1 MPCNEPYEDNDRR
14 PKENEMARRAPK
26 NPETTPP
33 DRPPRKPVDPIT
45 RGDPTAVPDPKP
57 IDDPSPAEPSGATLR
72 PLDLEIERLI
82 KIVETRLH

>member
-1 MPCNEPYEDNDRR
+1 
-14 PKENEMARRAPK
+14 MARTAPRS
-26 NPETTPP
+26 PETTPP
-33 DRPPRKPVDPIT
+33 DGPLREPVDPIT

-57 IDDPSPAEPSGATLR
+57 LDVPHPSNPSNPTLG

>member
-1 MPCNEPYEDNDRR
+1 VETE
-14 PKENEMARRAPK
+14 EHAMARKAQR

-33 DRPPRKPVDPIT
+33 DGPPREPVDPIT

-57 IDDPSPAEPSGATLR
+57 IDDPRPSQPSKTAEA